1 MLPPSASFCSYR
13 WIQVS
18 IFPFSILFFPT
29 HKRKE
34 ERKKRTDDQRCCQK
48 KENPDSEESRFRFR
62 TWEKTGPL
70 QRKKMDAEICVA
82 PLTKFRV
89 LLSQMKFQHA
99 LLNKVG
105 FFARWQHRRRL
116 SPFLFSPSPVVRH
129 NDPMAH
135 ILSRRNFWGAHHHQK
150 GDNVISH
157 ARQKKGWTKRT
168 VARLR
173 TMEKEEEAF
182 LFFHM
187 PPSSLTND
195 GPLIM
200 VHRETLFPLDPPR
213 VTFLSN
219 TAAAA
224 ASYFFSVLEL
234 KSSKSTQLT
243 TWQYGTVARRKEPK
257 TAP

>member
-1 MLPPSASFCSYR
+1 MRKQHWRNDAAALGLILLLSLDSGEHFPFLYSLLPHTQKERREEEEDRRPKMLP
-13 WIQVS
+13 
-18 IFPFSILFFPT
+18 
-29 HKRKE
+29 K
-34 ERKKRTDDQRCCQK
+34 K
-48 KENPDSEESRFRFR
+48 KENPDSEESRLRFR
-62 TWEKTGPL
+62 TWEETGPL

-89 LLSQMKFQHA
+89 LLSQMIFQHA

-150 GDNVISH
+150 SDNVISH

-182 LFFHM
+182 LFFSICPH
-187 PPSSLTND
+187 L
-195 GPLIM
+195 L
-200 VHRETLFPLDPPR
+200 
-213 VTFLSN
+213 
-219 TAAAA
+219 
-224 ASYFFSVLEL
+224 
-234 KSSKSTQLT
+234 
-243 TWQYGTVARRKEPK
+243 
-257 TAP
+257 